1 MRSRTSNAKGGKCN
15 RNKGNTAVATENLAI
30 MGCSTND
37 GNPIVTPHPFEMN
50 LVLPGWNS
58 METPG
63 LTFCAVLNNTCAP
76 SMLNINSASN
86 VSGVMRSHGFP
97 TAPVTSAVAPAPQV
111 NYYVVGASPNG
122 FQGLAPTHVNGQ
134 LLFSPAVNG
143 GGNGASGGVGN
154 SVMPASSF
162 LQDVR
167 TARNGAPSLPNAS
180 ENVSHCS
187 VCSAAF
193 GAMELVY
200 LFPQD
205 NAVMCTRCS
214 SQRVASGDASQVT
227 RGATP
232 FIVPQ
237 SNLGSLPQPSVV
249 NPTMLLNTLPPYM
262 PVSNLQNPLM
272 SQVLQLPLAQQQQQ
286 QQQQQQG
293 YSVSSGWQHV

>member
-1 MRSRTSNAKGGKCN
+1 MRSRTSNGKGGKYN
-15 RNKGNTAVATENLAI
+15 RNKGSTAVATENLAI
-30 MGCSTND
+30 MGGITHDC
-37 GNPIVTPHPFEMN
+37 NPIVTPHPFEMN

-58 METPG
+58 METSG
-63 LTFCAVLNNTCAP
+63 LTFCTVLNNACAP
-76 SMLNINSASN
+76 PLLNTHSASN
-86 VSGVMRSHGFP
+86 VSGVMRNHGFS
-97 TAPVTSAVAPAPQV
+97 TAPVTTAAAPAPQV

-122 FQGLAPTHVNGQ
+122 FQSLAPSHVNGQ
-134 LLFSPAVNG
+134 LLFPPTVNG
-143 GGNGASGGVGN
+143 GGNGASGGAGN
-154 SVMPASSF
+154 PVMSAPSF

-167 TARNGAPSLPNAS
+167 TARNAVPSFPNPS
-180 ENVSHCS
+180 EGVSRCS
-187 VCSAAF
+187 VCSATF

-214 SQRVASGDASQVT
+214 SQRVAGGDASQVT
-227 RGATP
+227 RGTPP

-272 SQVLQLPLAQQQQQ
+272 PQVPQLP
-286 QQQQQQG
+286 
-293 YSVSSGWQHV
+293 Y